1 MRVANLTRK
10 SVGKIW
16 NWNSSFVTVDAVV
29 KNIIVVAAV
38 HRQTSSRFSIC
49 HGPLGRLARLARK
62 APTVFTVPQN
72 NGAAAKSVRLRA
84 GRNRAFSAPIPMQ
97 FEPAPASSGRGDIPA
112 NRL

>member
-38 HRQTSSRFSIC
+38 LRQTSSRFSLC
-49 HGPLGRLARLARK
+49 PLGRLARLARK

-84 GRNRAFSAPIPMQ
+84 GRNRAFSAPVPMQ